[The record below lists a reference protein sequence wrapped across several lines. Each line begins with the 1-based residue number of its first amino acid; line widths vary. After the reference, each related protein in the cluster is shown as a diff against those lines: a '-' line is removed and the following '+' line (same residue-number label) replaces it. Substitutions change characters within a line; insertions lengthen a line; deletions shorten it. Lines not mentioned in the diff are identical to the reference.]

1 MKKKILIVGEEIR
14 VSNLLKMYLER
25 ESYQIDMD
33 NNGFDGLEKA
43 VNQHFDLII
52 LAILVPM
59 KVGFEVLEELRR
71 IKSTP
76 VIMISSKCGD
86 FNKKHSM
93 ELGANDYILMP
104 FSPREV
110 VVKIKD
116 HLKKGA

>member
-1 MKKKILIVGEEIR
+1 
-14 VSNLLKMYLER
+14 LKMYLEK
-25 ESYQIDMD
+25 ESYQIDTD
-33 NNGFDGLEKA
+33 DNGFDGLEKA

-71 IKSTP
+71 TKSTP

-93 ELGANDYILMP
+93 ELGATDYILMP
-104 FSPREV
+104 FSPREI